1 MGYSWVFYP
10 RNYDH
15 SARYFQSMLCH
26 YFADLRLEFAPID
39 GADRACRG
47 SSATDNNPAHYR
59 VVSGRYKIQAKT
71 SLDPSSTHKNRVL
84 LLKTPELLCICWVF
98 GGSIGLFLLIKASK
112 PMNISCNR
120 ALWTFFLLFGGRQNC
135 CYLKMQFSDEETSN
149 NINYSFRMWLLLS
162 GFCFRCIGSGA
173 SSATRVWINKCFE
186 VINRHVL
193 WISLKSSHVNW
204 LNDYLYHRV
213 SFFRN
218 ASRLAGS
225 KVVARASSIVTADAN
240 CGPVQK
246 VSKQLCRWVVSSAW
260 DEIISGRIKTFQ
272 RSHLFQPERYHK
284 SVGCFRG
291 ILVTSIYW

>member
-1 MGYSWVFYP
+1 MSILFEGIEFSGSRCEVWTRAILAWIADSGSQCLKFLGMIGMYWGLYSQFIWERWVFMGYSWVFYP

-120 ALWTFFLLFGGRQNC
+120 AL
-135 CYLKMQFSDEETSN
+135 
-149 NINYSFRMWLLLS
+149 
-162 GFCFRCIGSGA
+162 
-173 SSATRVWINKCFE
+173 
-186 VINRHVL
+186 
-193 WISLKSSHVNW
+193 
-204 LNDYLYHRV
+204 
-213 SFFRN
+213 
-218 ASRLAGS
+218 
-225 KVVARASSIVTADAN
+225 
-240 CGPVQK
+240 
-246 VSKQLCRWVVSSAW
+246 
-260 DEIISGRIKTFQ
+260 
-272 RSHLFQPERYHK
+272 
-284 SVGCFRG
+284 
-291 ILVTSIYW
+291 